1 VREIQKHICILAVT
15 LLTLSIAPDARAQVT
30 LVGMGDSIGEGVQSA
45 DANSVTQLYSFVNL
59 IASRFGATFPL
70 PLIRTGLFAGVT
82 STQGRSRLDPS
93 VRTRNLSVSGADV
106 NSILFDAATATSVAQ
121 IDTETELVLFPET
134 GSQIDVAERLNPEY
148 AVVWIGNNDALGAA
162 LAYDQLDATQLTPV
176 ADFTPRFAQLVER
189 IDAMGTKAVFGTI
202 PDISGIGYLMN
213 GSDLVRFLG
222 SSYGLP
228 AGSLT
233 SLGAMVQVRLGLEDP
248 AIFSDPDYVLDPA
261 EQAIISNHIGLLN
274 DVIRSTVWAHGMA
287 VADTH
292 AVFEFLSAGPLNLF
306 GIPLTTRFLGG
317 LFSLDGVHPSNTG
330 QGIAAMFFI
339 DALNQ
344 RYGTNIPQIDAA
356 TLFWLVQTD
365 PHVDR
370 DRDGRVTGRF
380 GGGLLET
387 VFSVMGITGDA
398 SDVAPAGL
406 SAESDDA
413 APAHTTAAR
422 PHALS
427 EAARQALFEAY
438 AKATGKDLRWMSRAD
453 RMRAIHELF
462 GTARLAR

>member
-1 VREIQKHICILAVT
+1 MLAVT
-15 LLTLSIAPDARAQVT
+15 LLTLSIATDARAQVT

-45 DANSVTQLYSFVNL
+45 DANSVTQQYSFVNL
-59 IASRFGATFPL
+59 IASRFGAPFPL
-70 PLIRTGLFAGVT
+70 PLIRTGLFVGVT
-82 STQGRSRLDPS
+82 STDGRSRIDPS
-93 VRTRNLSVSGADV
+93 VRARNLSVSGADV
-106 NSILFDAATATSVAQ
+106 NSILFDAATATSVSQ

-134 GSQIDVAERLNPEY
+134 GSQIDVAERLTPEY
-148 AVVWIGNNDALGAA
+148 AVVWIGSNDALGAA
-162 LAYDQLDATQLTPV
+162 LAYDRLDATQLTPV
-176 ADFTPRFAQLVER
+176 ADFTPRFTQLVER
-189 IDAMGTKAVFGTI
+189 IAAMGTKAVFGTI

-248 AIFSDPDYVLDPA
+248 AIFSDPNYVLDPA

-274 DVIRSTVWAHGMA
+274 GVIRSTVSTHGMA

-292 AVFEFLSAGPLNLF
+292 AVFEFLSAGPLDLF
-306 GIPLTTRFLGG
+306 GIPFTTRFLGG

-330 QGIAAMFFI
+330 HGIAAMFFI

-356 TLFWLVQTD
+356 TLYWLVQTD

-370 DRDGRVTGRF
+370 DGDGRVTGRF

-387 VFSVMGITGDA
+387 IFSVMGITGDTN
-398 SDVAPAGL
+398 DVAPAAL
-406 SAESDDA
+406 SAEAGDL
-413 APAHTTAAR
+413 APTQTTTPR
-422 PHALS
+422 VS
-427 EAARQALFEAY
+427 EAASQVLFEEY
-438 AKATGKDLRWMSRAD
+438 AKATGKDLRWMTRAD
-453 RMRAIHELF
+453 RTRAIHELF
-462 GTARLAR
+462 GTARLGR